1 MHRILVELM
10 KRIVFLTYFMVL
22 VAISAAAQTYGTH
35 HKGTQYDQTYVE
47 GFQTQDGSGNLSPI
61 GATAVPSIASTTYDE
76 VIDINPN
83 GPNRDFINP
92 TNPGDQSDEYP
103 IGEPTILF
111 LFALMMAGGIAIKRR
126 IAVKR

>member
-22 VAISAAAQTYGTH
+22 VAVSAAAQTYGTH
-35 HKGTQYDQTYVE
+35 HKGTQYDQTYIE

-83 GPNRDFINP
+83 GPNRSFDK
-92 TNPGDQSDEYP
+92 PGEAQQSEEYP

>member
-1 MHRILVELM
+1 
-10 KRIVFLTYFMVL
+10 MVL
-22 VAISAAAQTYGTH
+22 VAVSAAAQTYGTH
-35 HKGTQYDQTYVE
+35 HKGTQYDQTYIE

-83 GPNRDFINP
+83 GPNRGFLDPND
-92 TNPGDQSDEYP
+92 PGDQSNESP
-103 IGEPTILF
+103 IGEPSILF

>member
-1 MHRILVELM
+1 MQRILVELM

-35 HKGTQYDQTYVE
+35 HKGTQYDQTYIE

-83 GPNRDFINP
+83 GPNRDFEK
-92 TNPGDQSDEYP
+92 PGEYGQSTESP
-103 IGEPTILF
+103 VGEPTILF

>member
-22 VAISAAAQTYGTH
+22 VAVLAAAQTYGTH
-35 HKGTQYDQTYVE
+35 HKGTQYDQTYIE

-83 GPNRDFINP
+83 GPNRGFD
-92 TNPGDQSDEYP
+92 TGAETGKSDEFP